1 MRNVTITLDD
11 RVANWARVWA
21 ARHNTSVSRMLG
33 DLLAEKMAFEEQY
46 AVAMEE
52 FLAVAPIKLSKK
64 KSVARPYSE
73 RAALHE
79 R

>member
-1 MRNVTITLDD
+1 MRNVTITLNDE
-11 RVANWARVWA
+11 VADWARVWA
-21 ARHNTSVSRMLG
+21 AQHNTSVSRMLG
-33 DLLAEKMAFEEQY
+33 ELLAEKMAFEEQY

-52 FLAVAPIKLSKK
+52 FLAVAPVKLSRT
-64 KSVARPYSE
+64 KSAGQSYPE

>member
-1 MRNVTITLDD
+1 MRNVTVTLDD
-11 RVANWARVWA
+11 EVADWARVWA

-33 DLLAEKMAFEEQY
+33 ELLAERMAFEEQY

-52 FLAVAPIKLSKK
+52 FLAVAPVKLSSAKR
-64 KSVARPYSE
+64 AGQHYPE

>member
-1 MRNVTITLDD
+1 MRNVTVSLADE
-11 RVANWARVWA
+11 VADWARVWA

-33 DLLAEKMAFEEQY
+33 KLLAEKVALEEQY

-52 FLAVAPIKLSKK
+52 FLAVAPVKLSRT
-64 KSVARPYSE
+64 KSVGQSYPE
-73 RAALHE
+73 RATLHE